1 MIFFFPETKKKIKL
15 FNMSKKM
22 IGSGRFLTGLRST
35 SNTSIFNFG
44 LNHAFNYIS
53 LESNFITDDE
63 NEYDTFE

>member
-1 MIFFFPETKKKIKL
+1 
-15 FNMSKKM
+15 M
-22 IGSGRFLTGLRST
+22 IGSGRFLTGRWST

-53 LESNFITDDE
+53 FESNFITDDE